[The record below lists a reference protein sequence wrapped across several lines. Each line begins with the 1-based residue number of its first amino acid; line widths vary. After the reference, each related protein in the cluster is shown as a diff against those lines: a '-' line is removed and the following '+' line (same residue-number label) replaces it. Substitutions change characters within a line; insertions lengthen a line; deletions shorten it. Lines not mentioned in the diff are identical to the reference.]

1 MKVYIVFDRET
12 GDVVHKFRMVHA
24 AEVDSEDTVE
34 CDAEDVLSLGRRFRQ
49 SSWKIWSNARCT
61 KEE

>member
-34 CDAEDVLSLGRRFRQ
+34 CDVEDVLS
-49 SSWKIWSNARCT
+49 S
-61 KEE
+61 